1 MRLQVALVCGCF
13 VVSACSNAGTKPAGV
28 SAAGA
33 AAPAASGTAAAPA
46 GAANPAA
53 GSSATGAAGSGAGAG
68 TVAAAG
74 RPAQGPTA
82 GASAAGGSGAP
93 VAGTAAAGGGT
104 SAPQPSAGS
113 EGGSGGKKR
122 LAVTADFLNQ
132 TLSVV
137 DLDKMVEGA
146 KREDVLVGTV
156 DLSMYTPGPLAV
168 AVTPD
173 GKTALV
179 SISGGWLR
187 LLASDI
193 PAGNGTLVFVDLTT
207 LKVSGELNTGA
218 SPMGIAITKDGTH
231 AYVGQLSD
239 TYISYVD
246 IAAKTFT
253 KIQTG
258 NSWNEELAIDDTGT
272 TGLLSTGT
280 AGDVMSFSAN
290 DAGMTHGQT
299 AGVTG
304 DAGGVAFFPGTL
316 FAFVVQAPTQLTG
329 NLGGYNVVDATTPAM
344 PKVTDTNRV
353 MADMRISYP
362 VTAVASRKSVVY
374 PSTLSGKLSL
384 IEMQLEAGKAKN
396 VQTLEVG
403 DASTLAYG
411 LSSSPE
417 GLVYVSVATEHYI
430 AVVDLA
436 SKKSIIVPWGLAK
449 TGPVDIE
456 MIP

>member
-13 VVSACSNAGTKPAGV
+13 VVSACSNAGTKSAGL
-28 SAAGA
+28 SGAGTG
-33 AAPAASGTAAAPA
+33 APATASTAGAPA
-46 GAANPAA
+46 GAVNPAA
-53 GSSATGAAGSGAGAG
+53 GSPATGAAGTASASTG
-68 TVAAAG
+68 TTAG
-74 RPAQGPTA
+74 RPALG
-82 GASAAGGSGAP
+82 AAGTAAVGAPDAP
-93 VAGTAAAGGGT
+93 VAGTAAATGGT
-104 SAPQPSAGS
+104 GAAVPSAGT
-113 EGGSGGKKR
+113 GGGDGDKKR

-137 DLDKMVEGA
+137 DVAKLVDGA
-146 KREDVLVGTV
+146 KREDALVGTV
-156 DLSMYTPGPLAV
+156 DLSKYLPGPLAV

-187 LLASDI
+187 LLASDV
-193 PAGNGTLVFVDLTT
+193 PAGDGTLLFVDLTT
-207 LKVSGELNTGA
+207 LKVTGELNTGA

-231 AYVGQLSD
+231 AFVGQLSD

-272 TGLLSTGT
+272 TGILSTGT

-290 DAGMTHGQT
+290 DAGKTHGQT
-299 AGVTG
+299 VGVTG

-411 LSSSPE
+411 LSASPD

-436 SKKSIIVPWGLAK
+436 AKKSIIVPWGLSK
-449 TGPVDIE
+449 TGPVDIKL
-456 MIP
+456 IP

>member
-1 MRLQVALVCGCF
+1 MRLQVALVCCCLF
-13 VVSACSNAGTKPAGV
+13 VSACSSTGTKPAGV
-28 SAAGA
+28 MTAGTGTPAAAG
-33 AAPAASGTAAAPA
+33 TTVAPA
-46 GAANPAA
+46 GAANPVA
-53 GSSATGAAGSGAGAG
+53 GSSASGAAGTASTGTGAQ
-68 TVAAAG
+68 AG
-74 RPAQGPTA
+74 RAAVGPTA
-82 GASAAGGSGAP
+82 GTTAVSGSVSP
-93 VAGTAAAGGGT
+93 VAGTGAAAGGTG
-104 SAPQPSAGS
+104 APAPTAGP
-113 EGGSGGKKR
+113 EGGSVGKKR

-137 DLDKMVEGA
+137 DLAKMVDGA

-156 DLSMYTPGPLAV
+156 DLSKYLPGPLAV

-187 LLASDI
+187 LLASDV

-207 LKVSGELNTGA
+207 LKVTGELNTGA

-258 NSWNEELAIDDTGT
+258 NSWNEEIAIDDTGT
-272 TGLLSTGT
+272 TGMLTTGT
-280 AGDVMSFSAN
+280 AGDAMSFSADN
-290 DAGMTHGQT
+290 AGMMHGQT
-299 AGVTG
+299 AGLTG

-329 NLGGYNVVDATTPAM
+329 NLGGYNVIDATTPAM
-344 PKVTDTNRV
+344 PKVTDSNRV
-353 MADMRISYP
+353 MGDMRVSYP

-384 IEMQLEAGKAKN
+384 IEMALDAGKAKN

-417 GLVYVSVATEHYI
+417 GLVYVSVATEHYV

-436 SKKSIIVPWGLAK
+436 TKKSIIVPWGLPK
-449 TGPVDIE
+449 TGPVDIK